1 MPFGLFRNY
10 VPEGEWRA
18 ARRALPRLLV
28 EGLVLSGS
36 GLGVFALIFEIAA
49 DAFSVAAY
57 QTLLAIHGAH
67 GYHGIAIAAFGV
79 LSLMLYFGI
88 VPSYQAGSF
97 LRPNAGGSGPLVESI
112 GPARLRWL
120 SWVGTSLFFL
130 DAVLTIIISAIS
142 AADVL
147 MLVLPELAAYRI
159 LLAELFAFFI
169 MAVLVL
175 MGPKRAVPLFLLGG
189 GAFTLFTLAAL
200 SMTAIAAWQHPE
212 WAFLTEG
219 IIHRLQAAEV
229 VEHVV
234 RAREDLSTLATG
246 MVVYLFFRSM
256 SSAMLGFSGYE
267 VIPASGKH
275 AAKPKWMVI
284 RTALVLAAL
293 FLIGTGVMQLYA
305 AQRWNIPATEGYST
319 LLIEYEITA
328 AQWLGRGVRPEDIQ
342 VTAEDRAAAE
352 ELYIARYVEG
362 SVLRPLA
369 EATEAPPPERQAF
382 VAQTAYSIA
391 TARAIKDA
399 LAGTLGATFLF
410 VAGLLLAVI
419 LLLAQ
424 GGGYVGGAAVAANA
438 ARLGRLPALFL
449 DDRVGIAVIWFVAA
463 VLIPIIRQVTVVEAY
478 YAFGFV
484 SAFVISSTA
493 VFFARDEVLRER
505 GIEPGSPE
513 AKALRFAGLRGMIAS
528 YAMLAI
534 LVVMKYHALIAIT
547 VAGALI
553 TLVQW
558 VSANGG
564 LRKRDPRALMEKVL
578 ATRGPITYH
587 SGLERALDQARQRG
601 LADALED
608 LIAQGAMA
616 KFNVEPD
623 RIRRAAAAHF
633 HVDPRFFRF
642 DVLPRG
648 VRRSGWEGEDHEH
661 AEEPSLL
668 LEEAYRRAYAR
679 QPEMMQVIEG
689 YSHFGIFTFIRNF
702 HPNWVLPERSRPPEI
717 VQQAMLKT
725 LFPNTPFAQIWDQ
738 FKAYRHRTLPDE
750 IWQFARQRYTWAK
763 DQWPNLSDHI
773 TTIWTLQDY
782 DMLPRDI
789 VAEVAVI
796 RADGRRYLT
805 QVYTSLEA
813 LPADSDDPFVHEL
826 RQRYNGH
833 RSGGGGT
840 GSARAQNPDEAP
852 DAPTADAPGEAAA

>member
-1 MPFGLFRNY
+1 MWRHLFHPY
-10 VPEGEWRA
+10 VPEGERRA
-18 ARRALPRLLV
+18 ARRQLPRLLV
-28 EGLVLSGS
+28 EGLLVSGT

-88 VPSYQAGSF
+88 VPSYQAGSY

-112 GPARLRWL
+112 GPAKLRWL

-130 DAVLTIIISAIS
+130 DAILTIIISAIS

-189 GAFTLFTLAAL
+189 GAFTVFTLAAL
-200 SMTAIAAWQHPE
+200 SLTAVAAWQHPE
-212 WAFLTEG
+212 WAYLTEG
-219 IIHRLQAAEV
+219 IVHRLQAAEV

-234 RAREDLSTLATG
+234 RARQDLSTLATG

-275 AAKPKWMVI
+275 AARPKWMVI

-305 AQRWNIPATEGYST
+305 AQRWDIPATEGYST

-328 AQWLGRGVRPEDIQ
+328 AQWMGRGVTPDDIQ
-342 VTAEDRAAAE
+342 VTEDDRAAAE
-352 ELYIARYVEG
+352 ALYAARYVEG
-362 SVLRPLA
+362 AMLHPLA
-369 EATEAPPPERQAF
+369 EGAAEPPPERETFVERTAF
-382 VAQTAYSIA
+382 SIA
-391 TARAIKDA
+391 TARAIKEA

-438 ARLGRLPALFL
+438 ARLGRLPAQFL
-449 DDRVGIAVIWFVAA
+449 DDRIGIAVIWSIAA

-505 GIEPGSPE
+505 GIEPGSP
-513 AKALRFAGLRGMIAS
+513 AARSLRFAGLRGMIAS
-528 YAMLAI
+528 YAMLVI
-534 LVVMKYHALIAIT
+534 LVVMKYHALLAI
-547 VAGALI
+547 VAAGALI
-553 TLVQW
+553 TLIQW

-564 LRKRDPRALMEKVL
+564 LRKRDPHALMEKVL
-578 ATRGPITYH
+578 ATRGPMTYR

-608 LIAQGAMA
+608 LIAQGVMD
-616 KFNVEPD
+616 KFNVDPD

-633 HVDPRFFRF
+633 YVDPRFFRF
-642 DVLPRG
+642 TVLPRG
-648 VRRSGWEGEDHEH
+648 VRRSGWEGDDHHEH
-661 AEEPSLL
+661 TEEPSLL

-679 QPEMMQVIEG
+679 QDEIRRVIEG

-702 HPNWVLPERSRPPEI
+702 HPNWVLPERGRPAEI

-725 LFPNTPFAQIWDQ
+725 LFPNTPFAEVWDE
-738 FKAYRHRTLPDE
+738 FKAYRHRLLPAA

-782 DMLPRDI
+782 DMLPPDI
-789 VAEVAVI
+789 VAEVAVV
-796 RADGRRYLT
+796 RADGKRHLAR
-805 QVYTSLEA
+805 VYTSLAA
-813 LPADSDDPFVHEL
+813 LPASSDDPFVREL
-826 RQRYNGH
+826 RARYNGVA
-833 RSGGGGT
+833 GAEGGT
-840 GSARAQNPDEAP
+840 GSAGAG
-852 DAPTADAPGEAAA
+852 DAAADASSATPTVPEDAA